1 MFTFETDLYDK
12 LIAKG
17 IQREDAEG
25 HLRRFLSL
33 FGRQFDILRRDI
45 ENVVDAVDVDTCP
58 VELLPH
64 LGKLIGLQDSDFGF
78 DTTDTEQREQIR
90 WAVRVWKSKGT
101 EAGILYMC
109 RFMLGTPTELLAWRK
124 NIFRTF
130 HPLQNRVSRTWH
142 PAEAINMGTHNDTI
156 QYTYGYRFQE
166 GYFGLWLQPGTE
178 EGLRSAFNKYVKLQT
193 VLRDY
198 ISATAIPVIIFEG
211 ILERELTRAVKDIFI
226 PGEMTY
232 TTPITDYLREILDSW
247 VAIVPAP
254 EQAVYDRILLKT
266 DYGETGIIKLN
277 ISKIGVSKLFSQ
289 RLWRAVVTYPVT
301 EERFVCFMGGV
312 PLITQTVTTMKTIHI

>member
-1 MFTFETDLYDK
+1 MFTFETDLYNK

-64 LGKLIGLQDSDFGF
+64 LGKLIGLQDLDFGF

-124 NIFRTF
+124 NIFRSF

-142 PAEAINMGTHNDTI
+142 PSEAINMGTHKDTI

-211 ILERELTRAVKDIFI
+211 ILERELTRPVHDISI
-226 PGEMTY
+226 PGQMTH

-254 EQAVYDRILLKT
+254 EQAEYDRILKT

-277 ISKIGVSKLFSQ
+277 ISKIGLSKLFSQ
-289 RLWRAVVTYPVT
+289 RLWRAAIFGKTIT
-301 EERFVCFMGGV
+301 EERFVCFVGYV
-312 PLITQTVTTMKTIHI
+312 PIIETVTVLELRHI

>member
-1 MFTFETDLYDK
+1 
-12 LIAKG
+12 
-17 IQREDAEG
+17 
-25 HLRRFLSL
+25 
-33 FGRQFDILRRDI
+33 
-45 ENVVDAVDVDTCP
+45 
-58 VELLPH
+58 
-64 LGKLIGLQDSDFGF
+64 
-78 DTTDTEQREQIR
+78 
-90 WAVRVWKSKGT
+90 
-101 EAGILYMC
+101 
-109 RFMLGTPTELLAWRK
+109 
-124 NIFRTF
+124 
-130 HPLQNRVSRTWH
+130 
-142 PAEAINMGTHNDTI
+142 
-156 QYTYGYRFQE
+156 
-166 GYFGLWLQPGTE
+166 
-178 EGLRSAFNKYVKLQT
+178 